1 MALEVGARA
10 PEFRLQ
16 DAEGREVALSE
27 MLGERA
33 VVLFFFP
40 RADTPG

>member
-1 MALEVGARA
+1 MLKFGTVA
-10 PEFRLQ
+10 PEFRIGARSLY
-16 DAEGREVALSE
+16 E

-40 RADTPG
+40 KAFTPG